1 MKKLLPLLIITII
14 FLGCKKNG
22 EEENYTLT
30 GIVMDFDANTPIAD
44 AKVYVRE
51 YGLGGRVVDSAL
63 TDANGRATFTYQ
75 KQGAFKF
82 LYPAKTN
89 YLNPINWIGYF
100 ANYEDRTETLFLAKP
115 SFINVTA
122 HKANSYLTS
131 DTVNIQVIGDNLPS
145 VGQTS
150 AYRMMLRD
158 KADSPDRIF
167 NLQAVYGKFMGSI
180 FYGSSKLYFKT
191 DLIRSGAII
200 STREDSVSVIQ
211 FGTQHATIN
220 Y

>member
-1 MKKLLPLLIITII
+1 MKQLITLLIIATI

-22 EEENYTLT
+22 DEENYVLT
-30 GIVMDFDANTPIAD
+30 GIVMDFDANTPIAA

-63 TDANGRATFTYQ
+63 TDANGRASFTYR
-75 KQGAFKF
+75 KQGAYKF
-82 LYPAKTN
+82 LYPAKAN

-100 ANYEDRTETLFLAKP
+100 ANYDDRTETLFLAKP
-115 SFINVTA
+115 SFINVTT

-131 DTVNIQVIGDNLPS
+131 DTVYIQVIGDNLLTT
-145 VGQTS
+145 GQTS
-150 AYRMMLRD
+150 TYRTMLYD
-158 KADSPDRIF
+158 KADSPDKIF

-191 DLIRSGAII
+191 DLIRSGTII

-211 FGTQHATIN
+211 FGTQNFSIN